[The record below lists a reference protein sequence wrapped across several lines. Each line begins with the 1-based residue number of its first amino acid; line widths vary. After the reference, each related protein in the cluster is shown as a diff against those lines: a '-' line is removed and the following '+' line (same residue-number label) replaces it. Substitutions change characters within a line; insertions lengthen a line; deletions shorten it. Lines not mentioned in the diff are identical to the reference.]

1 MFYEYNLR
9 FFQMQGINKVTIDLI
24 FCFII
29 GFLIIQA
36 SNSAK
41 QNEELSNSL
50 STESARISSESL
62 R

>member
-1 MFYEYNLR
+1 M
-9 FFQMQGINKVTIDLI
+9 GVDLL

-41 QNEELSNSL
+41 QNESLSNSI
-50 STESARISSESL
+50 SVEAARITSESFISN
-62 R
+62 

>member
-1 MFYEYNLR
+1 M
-9 FFQMQGINKVTIDLI
+9 GIDLL

-41 QNEELSNSL
+41 QNENLSNSI
-50 STESARISSESL
+50 SVEAARITANTFGTN
-62 R
+62 

>member
-1 MFYEYNLR
+1 MEIINGFR
-9 FFQMQGINKVTIDLI
+9 KMQEINKMGIDLL

-41 QNEELSNSL
+41 QNENLSNSI
-50 STESARISSESL
+50 SVEAARITANSL
-62 R
+62 GTN